1 MTQQAGVVP
10 DADEFTRRT
19 EPLRRELLAH
29 CYRMLGSADEA
40 EDLVQETYLRAW
52 RSYGTFAGRSSLRVW
67 LYRIAT
73 NACLTALEHRGRRAL
88 PSGVGGPAEDPD
100 APPGK
105 VEPEVAWLEPIPDT
119 LVTPESADPA
129 AIVAARESLRLALIA
144 SLQYLPPRQRAV
156 LILREVL
163 AFPASDVA
171 AMLDTTTAAVKS
183 TLQRARARLDRVT
196 PERQRI
202 SEPTDPHA
210 RALLDQYVAG
220 FEHADTT
227 ALEQALRTDAAIEL
241 VGTRTWFSGRVNC
254 LRYLAYVI
262 GSPGDWRMLP
272 TFANGQPAAAAYHR
286 ASDGLHRAFGL
297 GVLTVTHTGISR
309 IFVFGGGPT
318 WSPSSASHP
327 STRARKLRPPP
338 SAEPGG
344 HTPPRRRGA
353 RILPH
358 GRVPRS
364 PQRPRRRTRL
374 DVVVLTEP
382 PGVGG
387 PAVADPMVPLEHR
400 ALRLGPQQGDLGILL
415 GRTVAVLDQPA
426 GRQQAT
432 QRPPPADHVEVD
444 VGAVAGDDV
453 AEVLGVPH
461 REDGEVPQRVA
472 LAAFGPIEDA
482 GDLVTVDEDVAD
494 LQVAVHEHRRRR
506 PERPLGEPPVVRDH
520 VGRKDLVGDE
530 PLALAV
536 EL

>member
-1 MTQQAGVVP
+1 MTQRAGVVP

-73 NACLTALEHRGRRAL
+73 NACLTALEHRGRRVL

-254 LRYLAYVI
+254 LRYLAHVI

-309 IFVFGGGPT
+309 IFVFGGGPDLVAKFGL
-318 WSPSSASHP
+318 PPVHPGAEAPP
-327 STRARKLRPPP
+327 ST
-338 SAEPGG
+338 
-344 HTPPRRRGA
+344 
-353 RILPH
+353 
-358 GRVPRS
+358 
-364 PQRPRRRTRL
+364 QR
-374 DVVVLTEP
+374 
-382 PGVGG
+382 
-387 PAVADPMVPLEHR
+387 
-400 ALRLGPQQGDLGILL
+400 
-415 GRTVAVLDQPA
+415 
-426 GRQQAT
+426 
-432 QRPPPADHVEVD
+432 
-444 VGAVAGDDV
+444 
-453 AEVLGVPH
+453 
-461 REDGEVPQRVA
+461 
-472 LAAFGPIEDA
+472 
-482 GDLVTVDEDVAD
+482 
-494 LQVAVHEHRRRR
+494 
-506 PERPLGEPPVVRDH
+506 
-520 VGRKDLVGDE
+520 
-530 PLALAV
+530 
-536 EL
+536 